1 MKRYQW
7 MALTLVGVF
16 ALAQTDAPSGLLEA
30 GNYTPG
36 TLGII
41 FQPLPNSSQPDS
53 VYGVGAWPT
62 YTPDL
67 ADGPGKELVQ
77 SYCQVC
83 HSTTYIT
90 MQPALPATTW
100 EAEVKKMINTYGAA
114 IPEDAAAQITGY
126 LQAHYTPQNRRT
138 SPPAQTRAPGPTTSE
153 ATSAQAESDGTKVY
167 AQCQGCHQANGAG
180 VPGVFPPLAG
190 HVPDILA
197 TKGGRTY
204 LVQVL
209 LYGLAGQIN
218 VKGQNYN
225 GVMPAWSQLSDAD
238 LAGVLNHISTQW
250 GNKFPAGQKAFTPDE
265 IKAQRGTKLSAQ
277 QVYSNRQKIDL
288 K

>member
-1 MKRYQW
+1 MTAEVTHMRSGVKLLILA
-7 MALTLVGVF
+7 ALASSTL
-16 ALAQTDAPSGLLEA
+16 ALAQTS
-30 GNYTPG
+30 
-36 TLGII
+36 
-41 FQPLPNSSQPDS
+41 
-53 VYGVGAWPT
+53 PT
-62 YTPDL
+62 Y
-67 ADGPGKELVQ
+67 Q
-77 SYCQVC
+77 
-83 HSTTYIT
+83 
-90 MQPALPATTW
+90 
-100 EAEVKKMINTYGAA
+100 
-114 IPEDAAAQITGY
+114 
-126 LQAHYTPQNRRT
+126 
-138 SPPAQTRAPGPTTSE
+138 
-153 ATSAQAESDGTKVY
+153 
-167 AQCQGCHQANGAG
+167 QCQGCHQASGAG

-265 IKAQRGTKLSAQ
+265 IKAQRGTKLTAQ
-277 QVYSNRQKIDL
+277 QVYSNRQKIGL